1 MSKNRMQL
9 IFGIDEDEQRRYV
22 RGMQTEDRFFEAVR
36 AINYRTTEIE
46 VPDCLLRIDR
56 TSTVDDMNGTDAIAY
71 MNLEEFAEIDIQIK
85 SSLYGLQVFKDAHPD
100 FVGVMIVIPDD
111 AAEGAIIEGILWG
124 IQKFIEDSIE

>member
-1 MSKNRMQL
+1 
-9 IFGIDEDEQRRYV
+9 
-22 RGMQTEDRFFEAVR
+22 MQTEDRFFEAVR